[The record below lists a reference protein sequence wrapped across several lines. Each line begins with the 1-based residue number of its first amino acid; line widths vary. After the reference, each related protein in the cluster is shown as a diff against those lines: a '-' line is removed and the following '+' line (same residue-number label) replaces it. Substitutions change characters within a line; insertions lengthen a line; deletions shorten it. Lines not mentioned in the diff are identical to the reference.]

1 VPPTL
6 YLSSR
11 AEPASPYVGE
21 VSLRANGQEA
31 SIGERPAFL
40 RPLAFRRHK
49 LFVPQTQIFPVDVIP
64 SQTED
69 STRDAREGTTIV
81 PDVHRSTGGP

>member
-1 VPPTL
+1 MPPL

-21 VSLRANGQEA
+21 VSLQANGHEA

-40 RPLAFRRHK
+40 RPLAFRGISFSYR
-49 LFVPQTQIFPVDVIP
+49 QAQIFPVDVIP